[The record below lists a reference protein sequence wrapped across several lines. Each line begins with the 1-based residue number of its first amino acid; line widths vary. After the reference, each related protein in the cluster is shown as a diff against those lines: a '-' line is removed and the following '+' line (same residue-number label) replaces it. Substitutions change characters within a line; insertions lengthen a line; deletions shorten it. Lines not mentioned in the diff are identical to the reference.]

1 MTIATKAQLATAYMR
16 QAELNPLAD
25 TADLLDAV
33 AQLYHCSAE
42 DVAEAVE
49 CEEPAKC

>member
-1 MTIATKAQLATAYMR
+1 MTITPKSDLKAAYQR

-25 TADLLDAV
+25 TPDLLDAV
-33 AQLYHCSAE
+33 AQLYHCAPE

-49 CEEPAKC
+49 SEEQSA